1 MLAQAIVWAGPFGS
15 MILADL
21 GAEVIEIESVQH
33 LSPTRAFYRHISAAA
48 ARGHD
53 RGGPREPRHRA
64 RGFWNRYTFFNY
76 AKRAHKSI
84 TLDLHSERGH
94 ELFLELVRH
103 SDAFVENN
111 AEGVAGHL
119 GIDWPTL
126 SEVNPQLIMIRF
138 PGFGLSGP
146 YRDFKG
152 FGAAMEAIAG
162 HTLIRGYRDSDPS
175 QTPPTYHA
183 DPNAG
188 AHMAFALQAALYQRE
203 RTGHGRLVEMSQSEV
218 VMHHVSHAWMDH
230 QMNGRLQPHW
240 GNQHPSMAPYGVFPV
255 AEEPGVEHDLPP
267 YVALAVPD
275 DRAWAALCEAMG
287 EPELASDERYADV
300 VARYR
305 NQEELEPRI
314 AAWTRR
320 HTSRELMLLLQAAG
334 VPATMVNRQ
343 TLMHGDAHLQTRGFF
358 EPITHPRGGHAPLPR
373 PARPLLRAAAEPG
386 ARPRPHPRPAQ
397 PRAALRPDRRQRGGV
412 PAPRGGRDHRHRL
425 HGGRDV
431 AGGTAGTRGR

>member
-1 MLAQAIVWAGPFGS
+1 MAAQAAGQPSAGLPLEGVRVLAQAIVWAGPFGS

-21 GAEVIEIESVQH
+21 GAEVIEIESIQH
-33 LSPTRAFYRHISAAA
+33 LSPTRAFYRHIS
-48 ARGHD
+48 
-53 RGGPREPRHRA
+53 PRQREGTTGAGLVNRDTSE
-64 RGFWNRYTFFNY
+64 GFWNRYTFFNY

-152 FGAAMEAIAG
+152 FGAAMEALAG

-203 RTGHGRLVEMSQSEV
+203 RSGEGRLIEMAQSEV

-240 GNQHPSMAPYGVFPV
+240 GNQHPSMAPYGVFPA
-255 AEEPGVEHDLPP
+255 AEEP
-267 YVALAVPD
+267 
-275 DRAWAALCEAMG
+275 AWSTTCR
-287 EPELASDERYADV
+287 P
-300 VARYR
+300 
-305 NQEELEPRI
+305 
-314 AAWTRR
+314 
-320 HTSRELMLLLQAAG
+320 TSRSPCRTTAPGRRSARRWASRSW
-334 VPATMVNRQ
+334 PRTSATPTWSRA
-343 TLMHGDAHLQTRGFF
+343 TGTRKSWSRASRRG
-358 EPITHPRGGHAPLPR
+358 RGG
-373 PARPLLRAAAEPG
+373 AR
-386 ARPRPHPRPAQ
+386 
-397 PRAALRPDRRQRGGV
+397 
-412 PAPRGGRDHRHRL
+412 
-425 HGGRDV
+425 
-431 AGGTAGTRGR
+431 AGS